1 MSGGAFDY
9 GIVILDK
16 EESVVNVVNL
26 AHWVL
31 NKPQQ
36 AVQFAKDLDS
46 LIELW
51 RHSTNIAKE
60 NKLKEFILTYNLEAE
75 TLD

>member
-1 MSGGAFDY
+1 MTHEE
-9 GIVILDK
+9 LK
-16 EESVVNVVNL
+16 EKAE
-26 AHWVL
+26 
-31 NKPQQ
+31 
-36 AVQFAKDLDS
+36 
-46 LIELW
+46 ELVEHFKW